1 MQNEKKEREREKKI
15 IWLKRKRQKTFRWK
29 IQILALLDK
38 NIVVTQKLKEFN
50 DKMVNFTIHWVL

>member
-29 IQILALLDK
+29 IQILVLSDK

-50 DKMVNFTIHWVL
+50 DKMVNFTIHRVL